1 MKKEQYNYKLFVIFK
16 VRKKKNN
23 STFNLLNEFNI
34 DIKKDINKDNYNIL
48 DIGSGSGENAIHL
61 SKLYSNVQIITCE
74 LFEDAN
80 LNLCNQIILNKIQN
94 ISLFQG
100 NVLEFLDI
108 LNQKSIFD
116 EIWVLFPDPWPKVRH
131 HKRRLINDNFL
142 KFIYFFIKKNG
153 SLFIASDSQSYNR
166 SIINII
172 FRLKNLF
179 LWKNQNF
186 EDWNYDLLDL
196 PKTKFNKKAIK
207 SNRNSMIFKL
217 NKI

>member
-1 MKKEQYNYKLFVIFK
+1 MKKEQYKYKLYGRFK
-16 VRKKKNN
+16 GRKKNN
-23 STFNLLNEFNI
+23 NRAFNLLNNFNI
-34 DIKKDINKDNYNIL
+34 DIKKDINQVNYNIL

-61 SKLYSNVQIITCE
+61 SKLYSKAQIITCE
-74 LFEDAN
+74 LFEDGN
-80 LNLCNQIILNKIQN
+80 LNLCNQIILKKIRN
-94 ISLFQG
+94 ISLFKG

-116 EIWVLFPDPWPKVRH
+116 EIWILFPDPWPKVRH

-153 SLFIASDSQSYNR
+153 SLIIASDSQSYNR
-166 SIINII
+166 SIVNMIY
-172 FRLKNLF
+172 RLKHLF
-179 LWKNQNF
+179 FWKNQNF

-196 PKTKFNKKAIK
+196 PKTKFYKKALK
-207 SNRNSMIFKL
+207 SNRNSMIFRL

>member
-1 MKKEQYNYKLFVIFK
+1 MKKEQYKYKLFGRFK
-16 VRKKKNN
+16 GRKKNN
-23 STFNLLNEFNI
+23 NPAFNLLNDFNI
-34 DIKKDINKDNYNIL
+34 DIKKDINQANFNIL

-61 SKLYSNVQIITCE
+61 SKLYSKAQIITCE
-74 LFEDAN
+74 LFEDGN
-80 LNLCNQIILNKIQN
+80 LNLCNQIILKKIRN
-94 ISLFQG
+94 ISLFKG

-116 EIWVLFPDPWPKVRH
+116 EIWILFPDPWPKVRH

-153 SLFIASDSQSYNR
+153 GLIIASDSQSYNR
-166 SIINII
+166 SIVNMIY
-172 FRLKNLF
+172 RLKHLF
-179 LWKNQNF
+179 FWENQNF

-196 PKTKFNKKAIK
+196 PKTKFYKKALK
-207 SNRNSMIFKL
+207 SNRNSMIFRL

>member
-1 MKKEQYNYKLFVIFK
+1 M
-16 VRKKKNN
+16 
-23 STFNLLNEFNI
+23 
-34 DIKKDINKDNYNIL
+34 
-48 DIGSGSGENAIHL
+48 
-61 SKLYSNVQIITCE
+61 
-74 LFEDAN
+74 
-80 LNLCNQIILNKIQN
+80 
-94 ISLFQG
+94 
-100 NVLEFLDI
+100 LEFLDI

>member
-1 MKKEQYNYKLFVIFK
+1 MKKEQYKYKLFGRFK
-16 VRKKKNN
+16 GRKKNN
-23 STFNLLNEFNI
+23 NRTFNLLNNFNI
-34 DIKKDINKDNYNIL
+34 DIKKDINHANYNIL

-61 SKLYSNVQIITCE
+61 SKLYSKAQIITCE
-74 LFEDAN
+74 LFEDGN
-80 LNLCNQIILNKIQN
+80 LNLCNQIILKKIRN
-94 ISLFQG
+94 ISLFKG

-116 EIWVLFPDPWPKVRH
+116 EIWILFPDPWPKVRH

-153 SLFIASDSQSYNR
+153 SLTIASDSQSYNR
-166 SIINII
+166 SIVNMIYK
-172 FRLKNLF
+172 LKHLF
-179 LWKNQNF
+179 FWENQNF

-196 PKTKFNKKAIK
+196 PKTKFYKKALK
-207 SNRNSMIFKL
+207 SNRNSMIFRL

>member
-1 MKKEQYNYKLFVIFK
+1 MKKEQYKYKLFGRFK
-16 VRKKKNN
+16 GRKKNN
-23 STFNLLNEFNI
+23 NPAFNLLNNFNI
-34 DIKKDINKDNYNIL
+34 DIKKDINQVNYNIL

-61 SKLYSNVQIITCE
+61 SKLYSKAQIITCE
-74 LFEDAN
+74 LFEDGN
-80 LNLCNQIILNKIQN
+80 LNLCNQIILKKIRN
-94 ISLFQG
+94 ISLFKG

-116 EIWVLFPDPWPKVRH
+116 EIWILFPDPWPKVRH

-153 SLFIASDSQSYNR
+153 SLIIASDSQSYNR

-172 FRLKNLF
+172 FRLKKLF
-179 LWKNQNF
+179 FWKNQNF

-196 PKTKFNKKAIK
+196 PKTKFNKKALK
-207 SNRNSMIFKL
+207 SNRNSMIFRL